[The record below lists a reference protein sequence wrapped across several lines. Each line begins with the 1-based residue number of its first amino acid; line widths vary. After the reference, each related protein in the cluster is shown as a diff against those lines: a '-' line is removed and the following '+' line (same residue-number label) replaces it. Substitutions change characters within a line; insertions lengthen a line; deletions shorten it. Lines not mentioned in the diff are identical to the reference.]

1 MEPAPAAPTTVA
13 DRDAI
18 LAVRATSLALRLLC
32 GAGLPSLYGYS
43 PGTTGSCEALWHGLS
58 SRGDLVVA
66 AVEAS
71 DNPLTAASVGD
82 PVSVRLDI
90 VKESP
95 EWAARITA
103 STLHLLGTLEW
114 LPAEATDDY
123 LVGVNPLV
131 AEAAALPGGRLGVIR
146 TDRVVLHDS
155 AGIAPMPFSEVL
167 ASAAAHAFPSVAQEL
182 SACEE
187 FGRLGQAELAIL
199 FELADNGWVG
209 ALPLSH
215 HHVETCPS
223 LHGRVLCVDID
234 RSGATLMQVDAGVI
248 RTALFSFPRPVGS
261 LAALSEGFGHLA
273 ACAAVRNQATA

>member
-13 DRDAI
+13 GRDTI
-18 LAVRATSLALRLLC
+18 LPVRAMSLALRLLG
-32 GAGLPSLYGYS
+32 GAGLPSLHGYA
-43 PGTTGSCEALWHGLS
+43 PGPTGSCEAIWHGLS

-66 AVEAS
+66 AVETFN
-71 DNPLTAASVGD
+71 NPLTAASDGE
-82 PVSVRLDI
+82 PVNVRLDI

-131 AEAAALPGGRLGVIR
+131 AEAATLPGGRLGVIR

-155 AGIAPMPFSEVL
+155 AGIAPMPFAEVL
-167 ASAAAHAFPSVAQEL
+167 ASGPANAFPSRDQEL
-182 SACEE
+182 AAREE
-187 FGRLGQAELAIL
+187 FGRLRQAELATL

-209 ALPLSH
+209 AVPLSH

-234 RSGATLMQVDAGVI
+234 RSGATLMQVDEGVI
-248 RTALFSFPRPVGS
+248 RTALFPFPTPAGS
-261 LAALSEGFGHLA
+261 LADLSDGFGHLA
-273 ACAAVRNQATA
+273 ASAAVRNQATA